1 MSRPRLLIIG
11 LALLAACGNGASTD
25 STAATTTS
33 TTPATTTSSEPTTT
47 APSTTV
53 TTVATS
59 TTATS
64 ASDTDDLAA
73 GSGCTPG
80 DGPLPDGEWFGFVTS
95 RSESS
100 LDFDLACW
108 FTGDAA
114 TQAAAEDGE
123 ESPPPN
129 DYYVRN
135 TNPATREV
143 AVGEGVEVTFYAD
156 GDPNNVSEIDYD
168 DWAGMVATRGFELGV
183 WLDIE
188 DGAIDE
194 IHEQWVP

>member
-1 MSRPRLLIIG
+1 MSRSRFPIIG
-11 LALLAACGNGASTD
+11 LALLAACGGAASTD
-25 STAATTTS
+25 TTAGTTTS
-33 TTPATTTSSEPTTT
+33 TTSATTTTSQPTASTQ
-47 APSTTV
+47 PSTTV
-53 TTVATS
+53 TTAAT
-59 TTATS
+59 TTTS
-64 ASDTDDLAA
+64 ATADTNDLAE

-100 LDFDLACW
+100 LEFDLACW
-108 FTGDAA
+108 FSGDAA
-114 TQAAAEDGE
+114 IQASAEDGE

-143 AVGEGVEVTFYAD
+143 PVGDVVEVTFYPD

-188 DGAIDE
+188 NGAIAE

>member
-1 MSRPRLLIIG
+1 MSRPRLLIVG

-33 TTPATTTSSEPTTT
+33 TTPAPTTSSEPTTN

-59 TTATS
+59 TTAIS
-64 ASDTDDLAA
+64 APDTDDLAA

>member
-1 MSRPRLLIIG
+1 MSRSRFPIIG
-11 LALLAACGNGASTD
+11 LALLAACGGAASTD
-25 STAATTTS
+25 TTAGTTTS
-33 TTPATTTSSEPTTT
+33 TTSATTTTSQPTASTQ
-47 APSTTV
+47 PSTTV
-53 TTVATS
+53 TTAAT
-59 TTATS
+59 TTTS
-64 ASDTDDLAA
+64 ATADTNDLAE

-80 DGPLPDGEWFGFVTS
+80 DGPLADGEWFGFVTS
-95 RSESS
+95 RSES
-100 LDFDLACW
+100 LLAFDLACW
-108 FTGDAA
+108 FSGDAA
-114 TQAAAEDGE
+114 IQASAEDGE

-143 AVGEGVEVTFYAD
+143 AVGDVVEVTFYPD

-188 DGAIDE
+188 NGAIAE